1 MTATAGCSSVGFCSV
16 RISPIGGC
24 IGCPKLMRRG
34 ALVMSGGSGDG
45 SLFSNLGF
53 GCGERPSGVWKVSSS
68 EEDPCK
74 STYGRCV
81 NSAVI
86 IYYKALITHTNCLRL
101 LKVGHCYY
109 ENPKKRCRSFF
120 EARQAIT
127 IVWNEGQKVVWK
139 YNHLAIDNFNS
150 MKL

>member
-1 MTATAGCSSVGFCSV
+1 M

-81 NSAVI
+81 NSTVI
-86 IYYKALITHTNCLRL
+86 IYGSNHTH
-101 LKVGHCYY
+101 
-109 ENPKKRCRSFF
+109 
-120 EARQAIT
+120 
-127 IVWNEGQKVVWK
+127 
-139 YNHLAIDNFNS
+139 
-150 MKL
+150 KLFKTT